1 MAWLDSL
8 SELKEELAGVR
19 AERLSQTSADEAE
32 IQKER
37 DELSRLAE
45 SLAVSDLLTEMNS
58 TLLDGQGSVEK
69 IVSWESD
76 DEDDGDEEADL
87 NEEDA
92 DDSATSAA
100 VRHRGIA
107 CWIISLAP
115 LVWPSALG
123 CWSAKARTTPLPAGD
138 RISLKGRE
146 SVPQTLRAN

>member
-8 SELKEELAGVR
+8 SELKQELAGVR

-45 SLAVSDLLTEMNS
+45 SLAVSDLLAEMNS

-76 DEDDGDEEADL
+76 EEADGDEEAGLD
-87 NEEDA
+87 EEDA
-92 DDSATSAA
+92 DVIALILTWEERGERELAIDLGVTDEGTYVQVNGIE
-100 VRHRGIA
+100 VRAERE
-107 CWIISLAP
+107 
-115 LVWPSALG
+115 ALE
-123 CWSAKARTTPLPAGD
+123 PA
-138 RISLKGRE
+138 LLQAFRE
-146 SVPQTLRAN
+146 ELEL

>member
-19 AERLSQTSADEAE
+19 AERLSQTSVDEAE

-45 SLAVSDLLTEMNS
+45 SLAVSDLLAEMNS

-76 DEDDGDEEADL
+76 EEVDGDQDADPE
-87 NEEDA
+87 EEDA
-92 DDSATSAA
+92 DVIALILTWEERGERELAIDLGVTDDGTYVQVNGIE
-100 VRHRGIA
+100 VRAERE
-107 CWIISLAP
+107 
-115 LVWPSALG
+115 ALE
-123 CWSAKARTTPLPAGD
+123 PA
-138 RISLKGRE
+138 LLQAFRE
-146 SVPQTLRAN
+146 ELEL

>member
-32 IQKER
+32 IKEER

-45 SLAVSDLLTEMNS
+45 SLEVSDLLAEMNA

-76 DEDDGDEEADL
+76 EEDGGDEEADSE
-87 NEEDA
+87 EEDA
-92 DDSATSAA
+92 DVIALILTWEERGERELAIDLGVTDDGIYVQVNGIE
-100 VRHRGIA
+100 VRAERE
-107 CWIISLAP
+107 
-115 LVWPSALG
+115 ALE
-123 CWSAKARTTPLPAGD
+123 PA
-138 RISLKGRE
+138 LLQAFRE
-146 SVPQTLRAN
+146 ELEL

>member
-8 SELKEELAGVR
+8 SELKQELAGVR

-45 SLAVSDLLTEMNS
+45 SLAVSDLLAEMNA

-76 DEDDGDEEADL
+76 DEDDGDEAAALD
-87 NEEDA
+87 EEDA
-92 DDSATSAA
+92 DVIALILTWEERGERELAIDLGVTDDGKYVQVNGIE
-100 VRHRGIA
+100 VRAERE
-107 CWIISLAP
+107 
-115 LVWPSALG
+115 ALE
-123 CWSAKARTTPLPAGD
+123 PA
-138 RISLKGRE
+138 LLQAFRE
-146 SVPQTLRAN
+146 ELEL

>member
-8 SELKEELAGVR
+8 SELKQELAGVR

-45 SLAVSDLLTEMNS
+45 SLAVSDLLAEMNA

-76 DEDDGDEEADL
+76 EEDDGDEEADL
-87 NEEDA
+87 DEEDA
-92 DDSATSAA
+92 DVIALILTWEERGERELAIDLGVTDDGTYVQVNGIE
-100 VRHRGIA
+100 VRAERE
-107 CWIISLAP
+107 
-115 LVWPSALG
+115 ALE
-123 CWSAKARTTPLPAGD
+123 PA
-138 RISLKGRE
+138 LLQAFRE
-146 SVPQTLRAN
+146 ELEL

>member
-19 AERLSQTSADEAE
+19 AERLSQNSVDEAE

-76 DEDDGDEEADL
+76 EEDDGDEEADGD
-87 NEEDA
+87 EEDA
-92 DDSATSAA
+92 DVIALILTWEERGERELAIDLGVTDEGTYVQVNGIE
-100 VRHRGIA
+100 VRAERE
-107 CWIISLAP
+107 
-115 LVWPSALG
+115 ALE
-123 CWSAKARTTPLPAGD
+123 PA
-138 RISLKGRE
+138 LLQAFRE
-146 SVPQTLRAN
+146 ELEL

>member
-19 AERLSQTSADEAE
+19 AERLSQTSVDEAE

-45 SLAVSDLLTEMNS
+45 SLEVSDLLAEVNA

-76 DEDDGDEEADL
+76 GDDDGDEETGLD
-87 NEEDA
+87 EEDA
-92 DDSATSAA
+92 DVIALILTWEERGERELAIDLGVTDDGTYVQVNGIE
-100 VRHRGIA
+100 VRAERE
-107 CWIISLAP
+107 
-115 LVWPSALG
+115 ALE
-123 CWSAKARTTPLPAGD
+123 PA
-138 RISLKGRE
+138 LLQAFRE
-146 SVPQTLRAN
+146 ELEL

>member
-8 SELKEELAGVR
+8 SELKQELAGVR

-45 SLAVSDLLTEMNS
+45 SLAVSDLLAEMNA

-76 DEDDGDEEADL
+76 EEDDGDEEGGLD
-87 NEEDA
+87 EEDA
-92 DDSATSAA
+92 DVIALILTWEERGERELAIDLGVTDDGTYVQVNGIE
-100 VRHRGIA
+100 VRAERE
-107 CWIISLAP
+107 
-115 LVWPSALG
+115 ALE
-123 CWSAKARTTPLPAGD
+123 PALLQAFRD
-138 RISLKGRE
+138 ELE
-146 SVPQTLRAN
+146 L

>member
-8 SELKEELAGVR
+8 SELKQELAGVR

-45 SLAVSDLLTEMNS
+45 SLAVSDLLAEMNS

-76 DEDDGDEEADL
+76 EEDDGDEESGLD
-87 NEEDA
+87 EEDA
-92 DDSATSAA
+92 DVIALILTWEERGERELAIDLGVTDDGTYVQVNGIE
-100 VRHRGIA
+100 VRAERE
-107 CWIISLAP
+107 
-115 LVWPSALG
+115 ALE
-123 CWSAKARTTPLPAGD
+123 PA
-138 RISLKGRE
+138 LLQAFRE
-146 SVPQTLRAN
+146 ELEL